1 MDMQLNHF
9 YFRARFQFVGYS
21 FCLYNTSESDVCFSR
36 IIRRPNYF
44 IVQKGRIKV
53 ADVWLN
59 VNTEKNNCKL
69 NATAFVHEI
78 AGSWIILYLQAVR
91 YRPITDENKRVID
104 PYEII
109 DFRGR
114 PLLYHQMSV

>member
-1 MDMQLNHF
+1 MYAFHES
-9 YFRARFQFVGYS
+9 YVGLIIS
-21 FCLYNTSESDVCFSR
+21 LYKKDALKLPTFGWTWTL
-36 IIRRPNYF
+36 
-44 IVQKGRIKV
+44 K
-53 ADVWLN
+53 
-59 VNTEKNNCKL
+59 KNNCKL